1 MADYIKHLKGE
12 YSENTFN
19 RKVDYIKYNFGDV
32 VNALPKNA
40 KVLEVGPGMGEMVSY
55 LNNLGITNIDVVDN
69 DRNILKLIKEK
80 YKVKNNYLA
89 DDVLRIGKKLGVYD
103 IIVLIQVLEHLPLV
117 KQPDIIKT
125 LYAYLKKGGYIIIV
139 VPNAN
144 NPLGLVERYGDL
156 QHTTSYTNRSLEDL
170 VIESRIKEC
179 KIQISGFEIPLYSTI
194 NIIRIIFQKILHLF
208 LLLVMMINGGTF
220 FKTMTPNIV
229 LRIKKY

>member
-12 YSENTFN
+12 YGENTFN
-19 RKVDYIKYNFGDV
+19 RKVDYIKYNFGDMIS
-32 VNALPKNA
+32 ALPKNA
-40 KVLEVGPGMGEMVSY
+40 EVLEIGPGMGEMVSY

-89 DDVLRIGKKLGVYD
+89 DDVSRIGKKLGVYD

-117 KQPDIIKT
+117 KQPDIIKA
-125 LYAYLKKGGYIIIV
+125 LYARLKKGGYIIIV
-139 VPNAN
+139 VPNAD

-170 VIESRIKEC
+170 VIESKIKEC
-179 KIQISGFEIPLYSTI
+179 KIQISGFEIPPYSII
-194 NIIRIIFQKILHLF
+194 NIVRIIFQKILHFF
-208 LLLVMMINGGTF
+208 LLLIMMINGGTY

-229 LRIKKY
+229 LRIKKC